1 MEELEK
7 RLINWGRCQRD
18 RARWSHCASIEHR
31 WRSPQCWDPS
41 EPKPDTDL
49 LDAILVEKAWVR
61 MMNPRAKQFLRLFYV
76 KRWKPDQI
84 MWRIKERMPVN
95 EMLDIA
101 HGGISI
107 ELERMATESVIS
119 RTPSRY
125 ALFHS
130 TTTRSNALATRR
142 EGSA

>member
-1 MEELEK
+1 MELEK

-31 WRSPQCWDPS
+31 WRSPQCWDQS

-49 LDAILVEKAWVR
+49 LDAFLVEKAWVR
-61 MMNPRAKQFLRLFYV
+61 MMSPRSKQLLRLLYV
-76 KRWKPDQI
+76 KRWQPMQI
-84 MWRIKERMPVN
+84 LWRIKERGDFQSHLTVAQSAIN
-95 EMLDIA
+95 AELD
-101 HGGISI
+101 
-107 ELERMATESVIS
+107 RMASESVKT

-125 ALFHS
+125 AVFQS
-130 TTTRSNALATRR
+130 SNTRSNALAAPR